1 MGGDKN
7 SDPASPSYAPSIFP
21 TEHLQPKKPKD
32 VESFLRAQKRHSKVK
47 KTSANLLQPEIILR
61 MDYGIQVDLP
71 DVEKTNQF
79 SFECD
84 MISSTEKSTG
94 VNSISVK
101 SVKVQKVLKSVMST
115 QTNTE
120 QNNDTAMVPLLQ
132 FNDRQFKSFCGVS
145 KQFFQFLLFKT
156 APLLKDSPHISKETK
171 VLLLLVKLKMNVT
184 FTVLGSFFGISHQT
198 ASRLFYLLLEIVFKA
213 VKDYVVWFD
222 KATIQA
228 RMPPSFKALYPNTS
242 VIIDASEIEVERP
255 STVQKRVLMYS
266 NYTSRFTVKFL
277 VGVAPS
283 GEITFMSK
291 AFGGRTTDT
300 EITVKRGFIN
310 LIEPGD
316 VVMADKGFPSIEADL
331 NKAGAVSVMPP
342 FKSGTKQFTQKQ
354 NKDGYECASVQIHV
368 ERCIGRMKIFEIMN
382 YLPNHMLPH
391 VDKILIVISFI
402 CNCFPDLIQT

>member
-21 TEHLQPKKPKD
+21 TLHMEPKKQED
-32 VESFLRAQKRHSKVK
+32 LERFSRAQNRRSKVK
-47 KTSANLLQPEIILR
+47 QLTAKVSQPDIVLR
-61 MDYGIQVDLP
+61 MDYGVQVDMP
-71 DVEKTNQF
+71 VVENTDQF

-84 MISSTEKSTG
+84 MMSSTEKSTS
-94 VNSISVK
+94 VTSITPK
-101 SVKVQKVLKSVMST
+101 NVKVQTEIKTVMST
-115 QTNTE
+115 HTNTE
-120 QNNDTAMVPLLQ
+120 IVNESAMIPLLQ

-145 KQFFQFLLFKT
+145 KQFYQFLFFKI
-156 APLLKDSPHISKETK
+156 APHLKESSIISKETK
-171 VLLLLVKLKMNVT
+171 ILLLLVKFKMNVT

-198 ASRLFYLLLEIVFKA
+198 ASRLFYLLLDIVFQA

-228 RMPPSFKALYPNTS
+228 RMPPSFKALYPNTR

-266 NYTSRFTVKFL
+266 NYKSRFTVKFL

-300 EITVKRGFIN
+300 EITVKSGFIN
-310 LIEPGD
+310 LIEQGD

-331 NKAGAVSVMPP
+331 NKAGAVLVMPP
-342 FKSGTKQFTQKQ
+342 FKSGSKQFTQKQ
-354 NKDGYECASVQIHV
+354 NKDGYECASVRIHV
-368 ERCIGRMKIFEIMN
+368 ERCIGRMKFFEIMN
-382 YLPNHMLPH
+382 FLPNHMLPH
-391 VDKILIVISFI
+391 IDKILIVISFI
-402 CNCFPDLIQT
+402 CNCFPDIIQT